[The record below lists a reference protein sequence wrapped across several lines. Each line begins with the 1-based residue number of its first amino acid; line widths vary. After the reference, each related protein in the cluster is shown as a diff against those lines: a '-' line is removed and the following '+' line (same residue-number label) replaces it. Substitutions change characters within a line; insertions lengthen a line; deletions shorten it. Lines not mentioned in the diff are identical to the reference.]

1 MAKLKETTT
10 KVPISGGQ
18 SVRITPGS
26 PWPSAYRG
34 SQYSVVSHD
43 DFSDAVL
50 KWEQRDL
57 SVYTEVPHGLQR
69 ALSLLGKS
77 GGYGSVRVTAGKEV
91 LTKVPAEEYDD
102 IHKAPID
109 SGWIPVYVGKL
120 DGTIEFNEIDTD
132 PRAPS
137 QNSVNVWRGFP
148 FNHGERW
155 SVSYDGNL
163 IWTWRDYRFKS
174 TFDHS
179 ELVSAYQ
186 EYRGTAGRLYCTEN
200 GHIWINVPN
209 DDIAP
214 AKKGAIESAVKKW
227 RRQAEKDGDTS
238 TLRLVNRRLVATSR
252 GDDPSTGHF
261 PIHLGRL
268 RDFDNGRIPRPVVEN
283 ESYFQAVCEY
293 ETVWE

>member
-18 SVRITPGS
+18 SVRLTPGS

-34 SQYSVVSHD
+34 SEYSVVSHD
-43 DFSDAVL
+43 DFTDAVL

-57 SVYTEVPHGLQR
+57 SVYTSVPNGLQR

-77 GGYGSVRVTAGKEV
+77 GGYGSIRLTAGKEV
-91 LTKVPAEEYDD
+91 LAKVPAEEYDD
-102 IHKAPID
+102 VNKAPID

-120 DGTIEFNEIDTD
+120 DGTIEFDEIDTD
-132 PRAPS
+132 PRAPR
-137 QNSVNVWRGFP
+137 QNRVKVWRGFP

-163 IWTWRDYRFKS
+163 IWTWRDYRFKPA
-174 TFDHS
+174 FDHS

-186 EYRGTAGRLYCTEN
+186 EYRETAGRLYCTEN

-214 AKKGAIESAVKKW
+214 AKGDAIQSAVKKW
-227 RRQAEKDGDTS
+227 RGQAEESGNTS
-238 TLRLVNRRLVATSR
+238 TLRLVNRRLVATSG
-252 GDDPSTGHF
+252 GDDPSTGHL
-261 PIHLGRL
+261 PIHLGQL
-268 RDFDNGRIPRPVVEN
+268 RDFDNGRIPRPIVED
-283 ESYFQAVCEY
+283 ESYFQAVCDY

>member
-1 MAKLKETTT
+1 MAELTETTT
-10 KVPISGGQ
+10 KVPIAGGQ
-18 SVRITPGS
+18 SVRLTPGS

-57 SVYTEVPHGLQR
+57 AVYTDVPRGLR
-69 ALSLLGKS
+69 RSLALLGKS
-77 GGYGSVRVTAGKEV
+77 GGYGSIRLTAGKEI

-102 IHKAPID
+102 LHKAPID

-120 DGTIEFNEIDTD
+120 DGTIQFNEIDTD
-132 PRAPS
+132 PEPPRRDR
-137 QNSVNVWRGFP
+137 VTVWRGFP

-155 SVSYDGNL
+155 SVSHDGTL
-163 IWTWRDYRFKS
+163 IWTWRDYRFES
-174 TFDHS
+174 AFNHS
-179 ELVSAYQ
+179 ELVSAY
-186 EYRGTAGRLYCTEN
+186 EKYRKTAGRLYCTEN

-209 DDIAP
+209 GGVAP
-214 AKKGAIESAVKKW
+214 KKTREIKSAVKEW
-227 RRQAEKDGDTS
+227 RKQAEENDAAG
-238 TLRLVNRRLVATSR
+238 TLRLVNRRLVATSQE
-252 GDDPSTGHF
+252 DNPSTGHF

-268 RDFDNGRIPRPVVEN
+268 RDFDSGVIPRPVVEN
-283 ESYFQAVCEY
+283 ESYFEAVCEY